1 MLVVYRV
8 FLVTGARG
16 VEAPYAV
23 VVWAGGP
30 SHEWGTANA
39 LDGAVLA
46 ARAHL
51 LVVTINY
58 RLGLLGEEL
67 KHY

>member
-1 MLVVYRV
+1 M
-8 FLVTGARG
+8 
-16 VEAPYAV
+16 EAPYGV

-30 SHEWGTANA
+30 THEWGAASA

-58 RLGLLGEEL
+58 RLGLLGR
-67 KHY
+67 

>member
-1 MLVVYRV
+1 M
-8 FLVTGARG
+8 
-16 VEAPYAV
+16 EAPYAV

-58 RLGLLGEEL
+58 RLGLLGTHTSLALEI
-67 KHY
+67 